1 MRCFVDELSVASAQS
16 FWQFFLV
23 KAGPVSFYVALMPK
37 SPYQKALDAFFEVTA
52 VNCREPQWPLVYIYE
67 SIALLDTCQEEGFT
81 MSEGQAKA
89 KLSDSGLLL
98 NWDPVRGLIKYFD
111 AKTGQGIFVA
121 RNLTSLPS
129 WEWFSPIKEF
139 IHCWALQKG
148 AWLAH
153 AATIGCKDGSAM
165 LLVGPGGSGKSTTC
179 ARMILSGN
187 QTCGDDYVLMAFDG
201 DQVVTHAIYRTV
213 KLMPNQNLIT
223 KNGILEDLKCVS
235 IAETGKWVYYLE
247 RTGREAPMVE
257 QLSINSVC
265 GLELDDCQTEPL
277 QFGVL
282 GYPHFAMSSLG
293 QIPVWLD
300 KSMTISREMFEALP
314 KSFVRV
320 RRDDSGLDHLL
331 SYLTS
336 DSQ

>member
-1 MRCFVDELSVASAQS
+1 MRCFVDELSAASAQS
-16 FWQFFLV
+16 CWQYFLV
-23 KAGPVSFYVALMPK
+23 KAGPVSFYVALIPE
-37 SPYQKALDAFFEVTA
+37 SPYQKALDAFFDVTF

-67 SIALLDTCQEEGFT
+67 SIALLDTCQEEGLT

-89 KLSDSGLLL
+89 KLSDRGLLL
-98 NWDPVRGLIKYFD
+98 NWDPVRGLVKYFD
-111 AKTGQGIFVA
+111 SKTGLGIFVA
-121 RNLTSLPS
+121 RNLSSLPS

-153 AATIGCKDGSAM
+153 AATIGLKDGSAV

-201 DQVVTHAIYRTV
+201 DQVVAHAIYRTV

-223 KNGILEDLKCVS
+223 KNGILAGLKRSSV
-235 IAETGKWVYYLE
+235 AETGKWVYFLE
-247 RTGREAPMVE
+247 RKGKETPMVE
-257 QLSINSVC
+257 QLSINRVF
-265 GLELDDCQTEPL
+265 GLELAESQNEAL
-277 QFGVL
+277 WLGEL

-300 KSMTISREMFEALP
+300 KSMTISRNMFEALP

-320 RRDDSGLDHLL
+320 RRDASGLDHLL
-331 SYLTS
+331 SYLKS